1 MNSENSE
8 LGKSYETFSE
18 MKAYIIIVTM
28 SHVQKE
34 EICLSSD
41 SDGKGVNGVM
51 SFSLGMILAV
61 FMIGVIMLLVEIFVT
76 GFGIFGVLG
85 IGAVLASL
93 IMAGATVGQV
103 GLAVGLAVFLSLA
116 AGFWAY
122 RRIKSN
128 QSLLWRGLIL
138 TDSTSSEK
146 GYLSHQDKEQ
156 LRGKVG
162 LSLTPLRPAGT
173 IEIDGNRVDAVT
185 EGSFISSG
193 EQVVVQDVT
202 HGRVIVRVQKT
213 KEESLT

>member
-1 MNSENSE
+1 M
-8 LGKSYETFSE
+8 
-18 MKAYIIIVTM
+18 
-28 SHVQKE
+28 
-34 EICLSSD
+34 LSSD
-41 SDGKGVNGVM
+41 SDEKGVNEVM

-61 FMIGVIMLLVEIFVT
+61 FMIGVLMLLVEIFVT

-156 LRGKVG
+156 LRGKIG
-162 LSLTPLRPAGT
+162 ISLTQLRPAGT

-185 EGSFISSG
+185 EGDFINSG